1 MLFTIFSKKNLIFDT
16 ALKNSGYLPKE
27 SYYGS
32 PFEQPGLTYKEWIA
46 QLKRAGI
53 LASFKDEDQLSEKS
67 DWIRFKPGPVTLP
80 YVNKEKTHQNEIAS
94 MRDLHDGMQSIED
107 RLDKKKADRTDLDE
121 TKREL
126 SATNAKLEETNAK
139 LQETNRA
146 LADIAEA
153 VRELQDASI
162 PPNTPEKEERRAKA
176 TRKIAARVHAN

>member
-1 MLFTIFSKKNLIFDT
+1 M
-16 ALKNSGYLPKE
+16 
-27 SYYGS
+27 
-32 PFEQPGLTYKEWIA
+32 
-46 QLKRAGI
+46 
-53 LASFKDEDQLSEKS
+53 
-67 DWIRFKPGPVTLP
+67 TLP